1 MIQKEV
7 KLSNEFKSQT
17 TKAIA
22 SIIIFAIL
30 YIVIFLF
37 ALALTAIS
45 VYAGIL
51 LVIQVPR
58 FITIALGIGLA
69 SLGFLILLFLIKFL
83 FKTNTIDRSHLT
95 EIKQKD
101 EPELFNLIKEI
112 VSEVGTTFP
121 KKIYVSPEVNASV
134 FYDSSFWSMFF
145 PVKKNLLIGM
155 GLVNSTHKE
164 EFKAILSHEFGH
176 FSQRTM
182 KVGSYVYNVNQVI
195 FNMLFD
201 NESYDKMIQGWAN
214 ASGYFAIFV
223 IIAVK
228 IIEVIQWVLQK
239 MYGFINKSYLSL
251 SREMEFHAD
260 EIAANVTGY
269 EPLMTSLLRMNLA
282 DHSFNSVLGFYE
294 GKVSENIKS
303 KNIFK
308 EQSYLMNFYAEE
320 DSIPI
325 VDNIPNVTQN
335 DLNKFNKSK
344 LVIKDQWASHP
355 SIDERIAN
363 LEKTKL
369 LATNT
374 INISAN
380 KLFTNITQLQESLTE
395 KLFAKVNY
403 QEKPVFNSLD
413 SFQKSF
419 KEDFVKNSFSKLFN
433 GYYDTKNPIHFDLN
447 AISSKPNNTTL
458 TELFSNHIVDLV
470 YAGIAL
476 ENDIE
481 AISQIA
487 YKTIKIKSFD
497 YDGKKYYQKD
507 SIKLMDKLKE
517 ELNSIQERV
526 KENDISIFRFLKNKE
541 QKTGKLQS
549 LYTGL
554 FSYDK
559 EYETK
564 IPVYTEL
571 SDKLQFISLTTPF
584 DQIRSNFRAVLPK
597 EMKLK
602 EHIKSLVN
610 DNKYASEI
618 TDEMRLNFETY
629 ISEDL
634 QYFVGESYNDKN
646 LEILFIALNNYAYL
660 LSRGHFL
667 LKKQLLDYQLVLIN
681 QYN

>member
-7 KLSNEFKSQT
+7 KLSSEFKSQT

-22 SIIIFAIL
+22 SIIVFAIV
-30 YIVIFLF
+30 YILIFLF
-37 ALALTAIS
+37 AVALTAIS
-45 VYAGIL
+45 VYAGIA

-83 FKTNTIDRSHLT
+83 FKTNSIDRSHLT

-101 EPELFNLIKEI
+101 EPELFNLINEI

-121 KKIYVSPEVNASV
+121 KRIYVSPEVNASV

-145 PVKKNLLIGM
+145 PIKKNLLIGM

-228 IIEVIQWVLQK
+228 IIEGIQWILQK

-294 GKVSENIKS
+294 GKVSESIKS
-303 KNIFK
+303 KNIFE
-308 EQSYLMNFYAEE
+308 EQSYIMNFYAEE

-325 VDNIPNVTQN
+325 IDSLPNVTQN

-363 LEKTKL
+363 LEKTNL
-369 LATNT
+369 FAINTN
-374 INISAN
+374 NISAN
-380 KLFTNITQLQESLTE
+380 KLFNNITQLQENLTE

-403 QEKPVFNSLD
+403 EKEPVFNSLE

-419 KEDFVKNSFSKLFN
+419 KEDFIKNSFSKLFN
-433 GYYDTKNPIHFDLN
+433 GYYDVKNPIHFDLN
-447 AISSKPNNTTL
+447 TISNESNNLTL
-458 TELFSNHIVDLV
+458 NELFSNSIVDLA
-470 YAGIAL
+470 YSEIAI

-481 AISQIA
+481 TISKIA

-497 YDGKKYYQKD
+497 YDGKKYHQKD
-507 SIKLMDKLKE
+507 SIKLMDQLKV
-517 ELNSIQERV
+517 ELSNIQESL
-526 KENDISIFRFLKNKE
+526 KENDISIFRFFKNKE
-541 QKTGKLQS
+541 QQPGKLQS
-549 LYTGL
+549 LYTEL
-554 FSYDK
+554 FAYDK

-564 IPVYTEL
+564 ISLYTEL
-571 SDKLQFISLTTPF
+571 SDKLHFISLTTPF
-584 DQIRSNFRAVLPK
+584 DQIRSNFRAILPK
-597 EMKLK
+597 EMQLK
-602 EHIKSLVN
+602 EHIKTLMSDIN
-610 DNKYASEI
+610 YTSEI
-618 TDEMRLNFETY
+618 TDEIKLNFEAY

-634 QYFVGESYNDKN
+634 QYFAGENYNDKN

-660 LSRGHFL
+660 LSRGYFL
-667 LKKQLLDYQLVLIN
+667 LKKQLLDYKLLLID
-681 QYN
+681 